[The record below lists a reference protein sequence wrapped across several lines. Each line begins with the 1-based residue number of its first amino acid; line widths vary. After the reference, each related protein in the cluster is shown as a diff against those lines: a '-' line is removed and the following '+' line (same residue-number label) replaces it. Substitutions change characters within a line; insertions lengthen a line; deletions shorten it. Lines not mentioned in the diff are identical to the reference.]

1 MDNMDKYLGRMLDDR
16 YEIIEPIGVGGMAV
30 VYKAMCHRLNRYVA
44 IKILRDEFARDE
56 EFRKRFQPEAQAV
69 ATPSHPNIVSVY
81 DVSHTEG
88 VEYIVMELI
97 DGITLMQYMKRK
109 GALGWKEALHFSVQI
124 SKALEH
130 AHEKGIVHRDIKPQN
145 VMILR
150 DGTIKVAD
158 FGIAALESAQEKK
171 SDQTVGSVHYIAPEQ
186 ARGEAPDPRS
196 DIYSLG
202 VVMYEMLTGTRPYDG
217 DTAEQIARQHIAGN
231 PVPPGDVNPDIP
243 DELER
248 ITLKAMSADINAR
261 YQTATELLTGLE
273 DFRQQQAAA
282 AARADAAQGGEISE
296 EGYLYDFN
304 ISPDVT
310 PLGNAGE
317 MTKEKYQLRRRR
329 ARKVSILSGVCGV
342 LVFMIAVFI
351 FLWNYWLKDIFSVA
365 ERVNVP
371 SCGGMDYQEVIDNPN
386 YTSIFSFSIEL
397 AIDPSVPD
405 GEVISQDPEA
415 DRSMMIVPEKIAV
428 TLTVSTGVVETE
440 VIDVTNIQYQEAT
453 IQLQNAGFR
462 VEPVYEANDTVTE
475 DYVIRTQPAAGESI
489 AAGDTVYIY
498 ISAGPEIKTVTMPQL
513 VGMSL
518 ESAVERLESSGLSY
532 GEPTYLH
539 SDYDAGTVI
548 RQSVTAYEEV
558 EEHSRIYLWVSSGP
572 EPTPTPSPTPSEEP
586 QESEDPGYVFIDEPV
601 ESGGEEP

>member
-1 MDNMDKYLGRMLDDR
+1 M
-16 YEIIEPIGVGGMAV
+16 
-30 VYKAMCHRLNRYVA
+30 
-44 IKILRDEFARDE
+44 
-56 EFRKRFQPEAQAV
+56 
-69 ATPSHPNIVSVY
+69 
-81 DVSHTEG
+81 
-88 VEYIVMELI
+88 
-97 DGITLMQYMKRK
+97 
-109 GALGWKEALHFSVQI
+109 
-124 SKALEH
+124 
-130 AHEKGIVHRDIKPQN
+130 
-145 VMILR
+145 
-150 DGTIKVAD
+150 
-158 FGIAALESAQEKK
+158 
-171 SDQTVGSVHYIAPEQ
+171 
-186 ARGEAPDPRS
+186 
-196 DIYSLG
+196 
-202 VVMYEMLTGTRPYDG
+202 
-217 DTAEQIARQHIAGN
+217 
-231 PVPPGDVNPDIP
+231 
-243 DELER
+243 
-248 ITLKAMSADINAR
+248 
-261 YQTATELLTGLE
+261 
-273 DFRQQQAAA
+273 
-282 AARADAAQGGEISE
+282 
-296 EGYLYDFN
+296 
-304 ISPDVT
+304 T

-371 SCGGMDYQEVIDNPN
+371 SFVGMDYQEVIDNPN

-601 ESGGEEP
+601 ESSGEEP